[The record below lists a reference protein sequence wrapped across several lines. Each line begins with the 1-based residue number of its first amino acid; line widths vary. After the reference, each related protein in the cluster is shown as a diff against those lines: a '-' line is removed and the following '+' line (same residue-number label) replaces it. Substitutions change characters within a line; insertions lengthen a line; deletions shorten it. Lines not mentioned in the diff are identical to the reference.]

1 MDQYFTCIDPS
12 IQWQVNEAL
21 RCENVVIVQWAIR
34 ASLSVRSLRTVL
46 MACKFYAGDLA
57 FFLLHQEKADLAF
70 FLLHQEK
77 ADLAFFLLHQ
87 EKADLAFFLL
97 HQEKADLA
105 FFLLHQEKADLA
117 RQCGADCN
125 LVSHSQATRTVTSG
139 RESRR

>member
-1 MDQYFTCIDPS
+1 MDQYFTRIDPS

-34 ASLSVRSLRTVL
+34 ASLSMRSLRSVL

-57 FFLLHQEKADLAF
+57 FFPLPQG
-70 FLLHQEK
+70 
-77 ADLAFFLLHQ
+77 
-87 EKADLAFFLL
+87 
-97 HQEKADLA
+97 
-105 FFLLHQEKADLA
+105 KADLA

-125 LVSHSQATRTVTSG
+125 LVFHSQATRTVTSG